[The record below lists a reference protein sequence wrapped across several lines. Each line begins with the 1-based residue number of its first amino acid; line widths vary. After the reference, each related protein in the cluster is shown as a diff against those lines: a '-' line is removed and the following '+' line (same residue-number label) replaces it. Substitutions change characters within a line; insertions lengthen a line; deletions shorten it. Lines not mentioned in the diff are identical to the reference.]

1 MLQNFSNNSE
11 SNNTIKVNAA
21 IIEALN
27 HVHTA
32 SFAHIEYVGTE
43 KCPKKLGLAGEV
55 TKRVSGSVQLF
66 YPYGNAVNNRL
77 EAEGKERTF
86 EAQGLKGKSW
96 LIYNKF
102 LVNVDGSSIFLRCY
116 SYKGGKL
123 ETEYFVAGRPATDD
137 EVALIKAWKA
147 SKSSVSRAQEA
158 AGLTDNQ
165 VRPFDVNVKNIITL
179 QAGKCQYFAPAEK
192 ESEAQAQ

>member
-27 HVHTA
+27 HIHAATY
-32 SFAHIEYVGTE
+32 AHIEYMGTE

-66 YPYGNAVNNRL
+66 YSYENAVNNRL

-86 EAQGLKGKSW
+86 EAQGLRGKSW
-96 LIYNKF
+96 LIYNKL
-102 LVNVDGSSIFLRCY
+102 LVSGKNILLRCY
-116 SYKGGKL
+116 RYNGGKL
-123 ETEYFVAGRPATDD
+123 ETEYFVAGRPATAD
-137 EVALIKAWKA
+137 EITLIKAWKA
-147 SKSSVSRAQEA
+147 SKSSGSRAQEA

>member
-21 IIEALN
+21 IIAAMNE
-27 HVHTA
+27 VHAA

-66 YPYGNAVNNRL
+66 YSYENAVNNRL
-77 EAEGKERTF
+77 EAAGEERTF
-86 EAQGLKGKSW
+86 EAQSLPWGEW
-96 LIYNKF
+96 LIPNK
-102 LVNVDGSSIFLRCY
+102 LIAHNGEIYLRY
-116 SYKGGKL
+116 YTYAGGHL
-123 ETEYFVAGRPATDD
+123 DTEYFVAGRPATDD
-137 EVALIKAWKA
+137 EVALIKAWKE
-147 SKSSVSRAQEA
+147 SKSKTSHTQEA
-158 AGLTDNQ
+158 AGLEENQ
-165 VRPFDVNVKNIITL
+165 VRPCALNVKNIITL

-192 ESEAQAQ
+192 EHEAQAQ